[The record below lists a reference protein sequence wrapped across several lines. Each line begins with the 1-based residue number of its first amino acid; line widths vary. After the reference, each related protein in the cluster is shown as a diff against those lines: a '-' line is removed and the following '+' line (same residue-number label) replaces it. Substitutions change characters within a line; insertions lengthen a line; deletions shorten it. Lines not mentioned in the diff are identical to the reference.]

1 MKSIILASNNKNKLR
16 EIKDV
21 LEQFNINVISQ
32 EEAGY
37 DIEVDETGTTF
48 EENAILKAEAIY
60 NLAKSPVISDDS
72 GLEIDALNGE
82 PGVYSKRYAGPN
94 ATDKEKIELIFKKME
109 NIPDEKRTA
118 RFTCAIC
125 YIDEYG
131 IKHVF
136 KESCEGKILREI
148 KGKDGFAYDPI
159 FQYGDKTF
167 AEISEEEKNKV
178 SHRGK
183 AIRALVNYFKNQ
195 K

>member
-82 PGVYSKRYAGPN
+82 PGVYSKRY
-94 ATDKEKIELIFKKME
+94 
-109 NIPDEKRTA
+109 
-118 RFTCAIC
+118 
-125 YIDEYG
+125 
-131 IKHVF
+131 H
-136 KESCEGKILREI
+136 ILLL
-148 KGKDGFAYDPI
+148 
-159 FQYGDKTF
+159 
-167 AEISEEEKNKV
+167 
-178 SHRGK
+178 
-183 AIRALVNYFKNQ
+183 LVK
-195 K
+195 